1 MCIMRIMFVLSF
13 RLIFKE
19 VIFYEE
25 INKQEGLK
33 EESGSWNWN
42 CWFGDWS
49 WIVNQKIQKEK

>member
-25 INKQEGLK
+25 INKQESIK
-33 EESGSWNWN
+33 EESSSWNWN

-49 WIVNQKIQKEK
+49 WIVN